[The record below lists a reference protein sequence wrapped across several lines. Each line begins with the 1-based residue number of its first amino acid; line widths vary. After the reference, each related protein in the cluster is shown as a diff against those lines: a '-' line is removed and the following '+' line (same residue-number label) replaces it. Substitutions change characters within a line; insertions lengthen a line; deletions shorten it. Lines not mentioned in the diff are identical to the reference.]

1 MYQLLRSK
9 FQTAR
14 NLIAYHRA
22 QLSRPAANR
31 SVAELANIGFG
42 NSEGVILCEALWD
55 HPHHWLRLAMLRAAM
70 APIYGSNLVGIY
82 EDSTGTKTRASLRA
96 LKLAGEEVVP
106 DVVPESCHAR
116 AQDMLEGIETP
127 AQLLQMEFPSGY
139 LTHFFYDSYLKAE
152 RIGQADCGD
161 PKLALHLAQA
171 LHYHAVYDRIMSR
184 HDVNA
189 LIVSHPTT
197 TRFSMLVW
205 AALCRQIPVFVLNYM
220 NGHITIRRL
229 DKSEHLLSMS
239 HDYPTVSDRDSLGP
253 DQRRILADLGMAY
266 LQSMRQG
273 KQGQIKLV
281 RVYGD
286 GSRRFSSRAEFAN
299 SIGADPNKPNVVI
312 MTNCWPDFPNTHG
325 PSYFTDYVDWFRMT
339 LSAISGN
346 RKYNWIVKPHPAES
360 RYGKRV
366 SLKGLVGD
374 RLPNCVYYWPDGAT
388 GVDVGE
394 FADCVVSAAGTA
406 GIEYP
411 AIGARALIARETPFT
426 SWGFV
431 NYASSAAEFREKL
444 NRAAELPLPNERQ
457 QEDALIYV
465 ALHLADPPDADLHLR
480 LPYGLLSYRLWP
492 GIPGFIENNRAALTR
507 EIGLME
513 QWLRSGTRAYN
524 VYKMLNLTSEPREAG
539 HSGSVAAAS

>member
-9 FQTAR
+9 LQTAR

-22 QLSRPAANR
+22 QLSRPAADR
-31 SVAELANIGFG
+31 SIAELANTGLG
-42 NSEGVILCEALWD
+42 NSKGVIFCEAFWD
-55 HPHHWLRLAMLRAAM
+55 NPHHWLRLAMLRSAM
-70 APIYGSNLVGIY
+70 APIYGANLVGIY
-82 EDSTGTKTRASLRA
+82 EDSTRPRVRASLRA

-106 DVVPESCHAR
+106 AVVPESCHAR
-116 AQDMLEGIETP
+116 ARDMLEGIETP

-139 LTHFFYDSYLKAE
+139 PVHFFYDSYLKAE
-152 RIGQADCGD
+152 LIGRADCGD
-161 PKLALHLAQA
+161 PKLASHLAQA
-171 LHYHAVYDRIMSR
+171 LHYLTVYDRMMSR

-197 TRFSMLVW
+197 TWFSTLVW
-205 AALCRQIPVFVLNYM
+205 TALCRRIPVFVLNYN

-229 DKSEHLLSMS
+229 DEPGQMS
-239 HDYPTVSDRDSLGP
+239 SSCNDQPAVSDRDRLDP
-253 DQRRILADLGMAY
+253 DQRRVLVALGKEY
-266 LQSMRQG
+266 LGLVRRG
-273 KQGQIKLV
+273 IQGQFKLV

-286 GSRRFSSRAEFAN
+286 GRRQFSDRAEFAE

-312 MTNCWPDFPNTHG
+312 MTNCWPDFPNAHG

-339 LSAISGN
+339 LSTIGGN

-360 RYGKRV
+360 RYGERI

-374 RLPNCVYYWPDGAT
+374 RLPDCVYYWPDGAT

-431 NYASSAAEFREKL
+431 NYASSAEEFREKL
-444 NRAAELPLPNERQ
+444 DGAAELPLPNQRQ

-465 ALHLADPPDADLHLR
+465 ALFLADPPDADLHLR

-492 GIPGFIENNRAALTR
+492 GIPGFIEKNRAALTR

-524 VYKMLNLTSEPREAG
+524 VYKMLDLTSEPREAG
-539 HSGSVAAAS
+539 HSGSAAAAS